1 VFYCSCIKEGF
12 LIFLSASLWKLY
24 FLLQEEMH
32 LLKSKDSKALQ
43 VRYSKISVKLVILIS
58 KRLFCYAAPS
68 ISQN

>member
-1 VFYCSCIKEGF
+1 V
-12 LIFLSASLWKLY
+12 WKLY
-24 FLLQEEMH
+24 FLLQKEMH